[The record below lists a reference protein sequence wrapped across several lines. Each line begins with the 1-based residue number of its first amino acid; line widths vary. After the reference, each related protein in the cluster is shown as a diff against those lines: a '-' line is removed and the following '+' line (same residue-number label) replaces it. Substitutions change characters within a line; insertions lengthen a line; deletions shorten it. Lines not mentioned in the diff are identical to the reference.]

1 MSKYDVYTDAGK
13 YGDLAVVIYREES
26 ELFRDTIKRDAKK
39 SHNEYEYHAVIYALA
54 ECLPQVV
61 NIWHERDRVVVHSD
75 SQLIV
80 NQINGIYKC
89 ESTKLQRCKAL
100 MVDHQKDYA
109 TREIDLEFTWI
120 PRERNPAGWILE
132 SKKKFKVREDLLDL
146 TVTYQ
151 VIKDRIEKFRKEG
164 KESFT
169 VKELLRES

>member
-1 MSKYDVYTDAGK
+1 MAIYDVYADAGK
-13 YGDLAVVIYREES
+13 YGDLAVVIYKEES
-26 ELFRDTIKRDAKK
+26 ELFRDTIKRDVQK
-39 SHNEYEYHAVIYALA
+39 SHNEYEYHAVIYALE

-61 NIWHERDRVVVHSD
+61 KIWHEGDKVVLHSD

-80 NQINGIYKC
+80 NQIIGKYKC
-89 ESTKLQRCKAL
+89 QSDKLRRCKNQL
-100 MVDHQKDYA
+100 LELQKDYA
-109 TREIDLEFTWI
+109 TREIVLNFIWI

-151 VIKDRIEKFRKEG
+151 VIKDRIEKFRKLG